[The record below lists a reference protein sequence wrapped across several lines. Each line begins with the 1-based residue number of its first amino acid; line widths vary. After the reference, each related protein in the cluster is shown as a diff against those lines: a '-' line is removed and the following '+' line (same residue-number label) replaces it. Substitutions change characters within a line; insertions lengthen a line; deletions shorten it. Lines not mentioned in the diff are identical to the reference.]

1 MNTQMQKQVIKEC
14 LEISIMTL
22 KYCYQPDTAEECK
35 ENIKNFLEDLH
46 DNEDSNQEMR
56 DFVYNAIKN
65 FAEDKQRLYQQSNLI

>member
-1 MNTQMQKQVIKEC
+1 
-14 LEISIMTL
+14 MTL